1 MMDKSGFLAYIFRLR
16 YINRWGLMKNT
27 ENENVAQHSFD
38 TAVIAHALALI
49 ARDICSKDI
58 DPEKIAC
65 AALYHDVSEVIT
77 GDMPSP
83 IKYVSPEIVNMYK
96 ELENN
101 AKETLLS
108 DIPSAL
114 EKSYRKFLFLTDEEE
129 RYVKAADKLSA
140 YFKCVSELK
149 GSNSEF
155 KNAKENILASVK
167 SMGMD
172 EVDIFL
178 SMFEEAV
185 NFDLDALAS
194 GNVK

>member
-1 MMDKSGFLAYIFRLR
+1 
-16 YINRWGLMKNT
+16 
-27 ENENVAQHSFD
+27 
-38 TAVIAHALALI
+38 LALI
-49 ARDICSKDI
+49 AKDI
-58 DPEKIAC
+58 LEKPIDPQKIAC

-96 ELENN
+96 ALEDS

-108 DIPSAL
+108 DIPQRL
-114 EKSYRKFLFLTDEEE
+114 EASYRSFLFLTDEEE
-129 RYVKAADKLSA
+129 RYVKAADRLSA

-149 GSNSEF
+149 SANSEF
-155 KNAKENILASVK
+155 KNAREKILESIKA
-167 SMGMD
+167 MQME
-172 EVDIFL
+172 EVEIFL

-185 NFDLDALAS
+185 NFDLDALAQ